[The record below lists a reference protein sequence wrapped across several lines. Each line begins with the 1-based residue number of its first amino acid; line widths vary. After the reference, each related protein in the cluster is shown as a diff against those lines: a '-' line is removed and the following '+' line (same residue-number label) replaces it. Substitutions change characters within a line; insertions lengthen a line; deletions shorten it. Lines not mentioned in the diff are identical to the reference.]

1 MDFSREN
8 SGENGCF
15 TEYKCFFEYCF
26 TSKVDKCCSIDL
38 PALYNTAY
46 TARMPH
52 SSMPPAG

>member
-15 TEYKCFFEYCF
+15 TEYCF